1 MKKERQT
8 DRERAALIAAA
19 AVVFHKALSEKL
31 SKHNGWRGVTIAVP
45 SASLI

>member
-1 MKKERQT
+1 MKKDRQ
-8 DRERAALIAAA
+8 RGGAALIAA
-19 AVVFHKALSEKL
+19 VVIHKALSEKL